1 MKFLFSLPY
10 NNCLFKEKK
19 RQENKRMKY
28 WMNRRGI
35 WKMCKAERRY
45 MQTKRGEMYPWLG
58 LFESSTLLAAI
69 ISEEA
74 YWFANCISTSNENN
88 KKPFLNSW
96 SWLHRPNCQNVLWK
110 PYIKE
115 NHLNLSPLF
124 MSIVCLGLLWPIT
137 VYPPSYLFCQWGSEK
152 SPPHM
157 LKLHKANIP
166 PSFPK

>member
-1 MKFLFSLPY
+1 
-10 NNCLFKEKK
+10 
-19 RQENKRMKY
+19 MKY

-96 SWLHRPNCQNVLWK
+96 SWLHRPNCQNVLLKTIYKGK
-110 PYIKE
+110 PFKSKSFIHVYSMFR
-115 NHLNLSPLF
+115 SPLTYNSLP
-124 MSIVCLGLLWPIT
+124 SI
-137 VYPPSYLFCQWGSEK
+137 LFILPMRLRKVSSTHAQTT
-152 SPPHM
+152 
-157 LKLHKANIP
+157 
-166 PSFPK
+166 